1 MRIPV
6 LCSVVALVELSTV
19 AVAADPSTESDA
31 VTPCRAR
38 AWVRAPDLEP
48 GQVVQGDV
56 KVKLDGVCEEVSS
69 YTLGLRFAERA
80 WVKTRREGVK
90 LPARPA
96 ANHSRVP
103 TNRSIFEPDTLFSTR
118 FPNYLGVDNSVW
130 DKYQD
135 EIKDPSLWLVREEE
149 RVGFEA
155 KYGLRHG
162 KQIGHDLV
170 ESFAILVP
178 STSYPPGFQTGS
190 RSYPSNSEPDAAG
203 SEHIY
208 AYFVDVAFM
217 NGTTLEV
224 PAGYTS
230 FKDVTVAIPLQE
242 TVNVSATSL
251 PWPAHGNPNDKAVAP
266 EDVDV
271 FTLEVTFQDGRPF
284 EQGSVHNITV
294 ASHQVGPGIE
304 RPDSIVRTTLF
315 VSQKRHWA
323 AGMAVNNTIA
333 ESLLDAGEH
342 HNSQLVP
349 TNPQPRSARS
359 WCLEAENTLT
369 DPEFPQ
375 DGVVK
380 KGTMFSTEPIIAQ
393 VHVPEDR
400 LGPFEMHYQTIAV
413 ELFIRMTVRNI
424 TSSVSVEDSEE
435 YGWIPTMKQ
444 ATTIPTRVFSAR
456 IPILGQGKLDK
467 WIARTGTAE
476 MVHYLSPEARA
487 PVFVDPA
494 SAQDLLQK
502 SSEERDEF
510 APKAQP
516 TFVTHSDH
524 DVVKDRYFVWRPNQ
538 EGMYYVGDT
547 WLRKVVEPGMKDH
560 TEPQAVFRVQ

>member
-6 LCSVVALVELSTV
+6 LCSVVALLELSTV
-19 AVAADPSTESDA
+19 AVAADPSTESDI

-90 LPARPA
+90 LPERPA

-103 TNRSIFEPDTLFSTR
+103 TSRSIFEPDALSSTR
-118 FPNYLGVDNSVW
+118 FLGFDDSVW

-135 EIKDPSLWLVREEE
+135 EVKDPSLWLVREEE

-162 KQIGHDLV
+162 KQIGHDVV

-178 STSYPPGFQTGS
+178 STSYPPGFQVGS
-190 RSYPSNSEPDAAG
+190 WSHPGNSEPDDAG

-230 FKDVTVAIPLQE
+230 FKDVTMAIPLQE

-271 FTLEVTFQDGRPF
+271 FTLEVTFQHDRSL

-294 ASHQVGPGIE
+294 VSHQVGPGIE
-304 RPDSIVRTTLF
+304 RPDRIMGTTFF

-323 AGMAVNNTIA
+323 AGVAVDNTTA
-333 ESLLDAGEH
+333 ESLLYAGEH

-349 TNPQPRSARS
+349 KNPQLRSARS
-359 WCLEAENTLT
+359 WCLDAENTLT

-380 KGTMFSTEPIIAQ
+380 KGTVFSTEPIIAQ
-393 VHVPEDR
+393 VRVPEDS

-413 ELFIRMTVRNI
+413 ELVITMTVRNI
-424 TSSVSVEDSEE
+424 TSSVSVEDPEE

-444 ATTIPTRVFSAR
+444 TAIISKVLSAR
-456 IPILGQGKLDK
+456 IPILGKGKHDK
-467 WIARTGTAE
+467 WTARTRAAQ

-516 TFVTHSDH
+516 TFVTHNDH

-547 WLRKVVEPGMKDH
+547 WLRKVVEPGTKDQ

>member
-6 LCSVVALVELSTV
+6 LCSVVALLELSTV

-48 GQVVQGDV
+48 GQVVQRDV

-90 LPARPA
+90 LPERPA

-103 TNRSIFEPDTLFSTR
+103 TSRSILDPNTLFSTR
-118 FPNYLGVDNSVW
+118 YLGVDNSVW
-130 DKYQD
+130 DKYHD
-135 EIKDPSLWLVREEE
+135 KVRDPSLWLVREEE

-155 KYGLRHG
+155 KYGLCHG
-162 KQIGHDLV
+162 KQIGHDVV

-178 STSYPPGFQTGS
+178 STSYPPGFQVES
-190 RSYPSNSEPDAAG
+190 WSMNSNSELDDAG

-208 AYFVDVAFM
+208 AYFVDVAFIL

-230 FKDVTVAIPLQE
+230 FKDATE
-242 TVNVSATSL
+242 TVNVSATSR
-251 PWPAHGNPNDKAVAP
+251 PWHAHGNPNEKAVAP
-266 EDVDV
+266 EDVDF

-304 RPDSIVRTTLF
+304 RPDSMGTILL

-333 ESLLDAGEH
+333 ESLLYAGEQ

-349 TNPQPRSARS
+349 TNPQPRSART
-359 WCLEAENTLT
+359 WCLEAENTFT

-380 KGTMFSTEPIIAQ
+380 KGTVFSTEPITAQ
-393 VHVPEDR
+393 VHVPENR

-413 ELFIRMTVRNI
+413 ELFITMTVQNI
-424 TSSVSVEDSEE
+424 TSSVSVEDPEE

-444 ATTIPTRVFSAR
+444 TTIIPTRVLSAR

-467 WIARTGTAE
+467 STARTGTAE

-502 SSEERDEF
+502 SSEEQDEF

-516 TFVTHSDH
+516 TFVTHNDH

-547 WLRKVVEPGMKDH
+547 WLRKVVEPGMKDQ
-560 TEPQAVFRVQ
+560 TEPQAVFKVQ